1 MTQEGNNL
9 PEATSRNDLDIFGL
23 GGIAQYLAGPIV
35 QGIGRVLKPLVH
47 RLDNAA
53 QIANWNAWDEALKV
67 KGYEASAVDL
77 TLGERAEVRMV
88 AEAIIRQDNREAI
101 AIEAIN
107 HGKTLTTDP
116 TIGQL
121 SGPDADWIERFWR
134 LAENV
139 SQPDMQEFWGVVLA
153 RRSTGKAAFS
163 ARALEF
169 LSTLSG
175 DEARKLERIAKF
187 AVSHYV
193 DQGVSDHAVMNHL
206 SDHTDRLSGERKKE
220 LEAFNKRLHDFIGN
234 IDTPLFG
241 SLGIYIEGGW
251 AHSILQ
257 KPDNGKIRFTVAGTD
272 FEAVI
277 PSGHVDQHGFYYIG
291 GSTGLA
297 PLGREMVSMIAPEP
311 DERYFDLLLEGFKI
325 KGLDLRRV
333 AASARS

>member
-1 MTQEGNNL
+1 MTPEGNNL
-9 PEATSRNDLDIFGL
+9 PDVNSTSGLDIFGL
-23 GGIAQYLAGPIV
+23 GGVAKYLAGPIV
-35 QGIGRVLKPLVH
+35 QGIGRVLKPLAH

-67 KGYEASAVDL
+67 KGYEAKVVDL

-88 AEAIIRQDNREAI
+88 AEAITRQDNREAI

-107 HGKTLTTDP
+107 HGKTLTADP
-116 TIGQL
+116 SIGQL
-121 SGPDADWIERFWR
+121 PLPDADWIERFWR

-139 SQPDMQEFWGVVLA
+139 SQPNMREFWGVVLA

-175 DEARKLERIAKF
+175 DEARKLERIAQF
-187 AVSHYV
+187 SVIHYV
-193 DQGVSDHAVMNHL
+193 DEGVSDHAVMNHL
-206 SDHTDRLSGERKKE
+206 SDHTDRLDSERKKE
-220 LEAFNKRLHDFIGN
+220 LEAFNKRLHEFIGN

-241 SLGIYIEGGW
+241 SLGIYIESGW

-257 KPDNGKIRFTVAGTD
+257 KPKGGKICFTVAGTS
-272 FEAVI
+272 FEAVV
-277 PSGHVDQHGFYYIG
+277 PPGHVDEHGFYYIG

-297 PLGREMVSMIAPEP
+297 PLGRELIGMIAPEP
-311 DERYFDLLLEGFKI
+311 DERYFDLLSEGFKI
-325 KGLDLRRV
+325 KGIELQRV
-333 AASARS
+333 AASSRS